1 MIRSMTGYG
10 RSKYQ
15 NENREY
21 TVEIKSVN
29 HKYCDIN
36 IRIPYTLNYLEDN
49 VKKIVVEKVNR
60 GKIDITITFNNNSD
74 VGKNIKI
81 NLELAEQYIKEL
93 SKLEERTGIKNDI
106 STMTVAKLP
115 DVLNISNDDEDE
127 LIWNELKQAVQTA
140 LTNFIEMRE
149 FEGNKIKTDLLNR
162 IEIINEKI
170 NSIKTYSSGLIEEYV
185 VKLNTRLKEILKTDV
200 VDEARLAQEVVIYAD
215 KCSIE
220 EELTRLSSHVNQL
233 KSILNSKEYMSVGK
247 KMDFIIQEMNREI
260 NTIGSKSGCLEITN
274 LVIET
279 KTELEDIRE
288 QIQNIE

>member
-49 VKKIVVEKVNR
+49 VKKIVAEKVNR
-60 GKIDITITFNNNSD
+60 GKIDITITFNNNSN
-74 VGKNIKI
+74 VGKNINI
-81 NLELAEQYIKEL
+81 NLELTEQYIKEL

-106 STMTVAKLP
+106 SIMTVTKLP
-115 DVLNISNDDEDE
+115 DVLNISNDDDDE

-149 FEGNKIKTDLLNR
+149 FEGSKIKTDLLNR

>member
-106 STMTVAKLP
+106 SIMTVAKLP

-233 KSILNSKEYMSVGK
+233 KSILDSKEYMSVGK
-247 KMDFIIQEMNREI
+247 KMDFIIQEMSREI

>member
-106 STMTVAKLP
+106 SIMTVAKLP

-233 KSILNSKEYMSVGK
+233 KSILDSKEYMSVGK

>member
-106 STMTVAKLP
+106 SIMTVAKLP

-140 LTNFIEMRE
+140 LTNFIEMWE

-233 KSILNSKEYMSVGK
+233 KSILDSKEYMSVGK

-288 QIQNIE
+288 QTQNTE

>member
-29 HKYCDIN
+29 HKYCDIS

-49 VKKIVVEKVNR
+49 VKKIVAEKVNR

-74 VGKNIKI
+74 VGKNINI